1 MKVLIINGSP
11 RVDGNTSRLL
21 KEVTNVF
28 EKEDVEFELYQIGS
42 KEIRGCMACGYC
54 ASHNECVLKDDIND
68 IVTIMM

>member
-28 EKEDVEFELYQIGS
+28 EKEDVEFDLPADVKSQNITVG
-42 KEIRGCMACGYC
+42 IRAEKMIYGIK
-54 ASHNECVLKDDIND
+54 SPIFIILN
-68 IVTIMM
+68 